1 MAALYTQLVT
11 GGWHPSCYRPSDP
24 VVHSDHPLGKACDAP
39 PGSYGTLPTP
49 AQKAAGDALAA
60 SLQASA
66 THTGVHYLIWYG
78 RIWNADR
85 AHEGW
90 RPYRGA
96 GVYNTTPTS
105 PDGIT
110 GGHYDHVHISVY

>member
-11 GGWHPSCYRPSDP
+11 VGWHPSCYRPSDP
-24 VVHSDHPLGKACDAP
+24 VAHSDHPLGKARDAP
-39 PGSYGTLPTP
+39 PGAYGTLPTP
-49 AQKAAGDALAA
+49 ARKAACDTLAA
-60 SLQASA
+60 SLHASA
-66 THTGVHYLIWYG
+66 AGTGVHYLMWYG

-90 RPYRGA
+90 RPYQGA
-96 GVYNTTPTS
+96 GVCNTTPTT

-110 GGHYDHVHISVY
+110 GGHYDSGSW

>member
-1 MAALYTQLVT
+1 LCSSGSPPPEGLSTALLVT
-11 GGWHPSCYRPSDP
+11 R
-24 VVHSDHPLGKACDAP
+24 L
-39 PGSYGTLPTP
+39 PGRRC
-49 AQKAAGDALAA
+49 
-60 SLQASA
+60 
-66 THTGVHYLIWYG
+66 G

-85 AHEGW
+85 THEGW

-96 GVYNTTPTS
+96 GVYNTTPTT